1 LSSLPD
7 WEFPEKLQFLFEPH
21 RYKVAHGGRGSG
33 KSWSFAR
40 ALLIQGYQH
49 RLRIGCFRE
58 IQKSIKDSV
67 HKLLA
72 DQIQA
77 LGLGE
82 HYEVL
87 DTVIRGTN
95 GTEIIFAGLA
105 QHTVETIKSYEGLDR
120 AWIEEGQAVSKR
132 SWDVL
137 RPTIRKEGSEIWCTY
152 NPELETDA
160 THQLF
165 VIDPPASAKVVEVN
179 YIDNPWFGGVLEDER
194 AEAERK
200 HPKDYGN
207 IWLGKCKP
215 AVAGAIYYDQIVEA
229 ETQKRIRSVPRDPSL
244 PVHRVWDLGFN
255 DAMSIILV
263 QRVVSEIAIV
273 GYVEDTGRTLADY
286 ISQFRGDAYAGWNW
300 GKDFLPHDG
309 FARRHQTGK
318 TDDEVLRG
326 LGCKVEQ
333 TPNMEVEQGIRQARM
348 VFPRVY
354 FDKVAAA
361 RLVECLKRYRRQIG
375 VATQEAGAPLH
386 DQYSHGAD
394 AFRYLALV
402 ADSLRNEPDK
412 PLPKI
417 NRKFIV

>member
-1 LSSLPD
+1 LA
-7 WEFPEKLQFLFEPH
+7 EIEARFPPKLKFLFEPH
-21 RYKVAHGGRGSG
+21 RYKVAHGGRGSA

-40 ALLIQGYQH
+40 ALLIQGAE
-49 RLRIGCFRE
+49 RPLRIGCFRE
-58 IQKSIKDSV
+58 VQKSIKDSV
-67 HKLLA
+67 HKLLG
-72 DQIQA
+72 DQIEE
-77 LGLGE
+77 LGLGAF
-82 HYEVL
+82 YEVL
-87 DTVIRGTN
+87 DTVIRGRN
-95 GTEIIFAGLA
+95 GTEFIFAGLA

-120 AWIEEGQAVSKR
+120 AWVEEGQAVSKR
-132 SWDVL
+132 SWNVL
-137 RPTIRKEGSEIWCTY
+137 RPTIRKHGSEIWCTY

-160 THQLF
+160 THELF
-165 VIDPPASAKVVEVN
+165 VGDPPANAMVVELN
-179 YIDNPWFGGVLEDER
+179 YVDNPWFGGVLEDER
-194 AEAERK
+194 AECERRA
-200 HPKDYGN
+200 PKDYAN

-215 AVAGAIYYDQIVEA
+215 AVAGAIYYEQIVEA
-229 ETQKRIRSVPRDPSL
+229 ESGKRIRAVPRDPAL

-263 QRVVSEIAIV
+263 QRVVSEVAIV
-273 GYVEDTGRTLADY
+273 GYVEDSGRTLADY
-286 ISQFRGDAYAGWNW
+286 ISQFRGDEYRGWNW

-318 TDDEVLRG
+318 TDEEVLRG

-348 VFPRVY
+348 LFPRVY
-354 FDKVAAA
+354 FDKVHAA

-402 ADSLRNEPDK
+402 AERLRNEPDK
-412 PLPKI
+412 PIPKI
-417 NRKFIV
+417 NRSFIV